1 MVDDTG
7 SDLISRLV
15 GAAIGDSASTEKA
28 DMVVRLF
35 ASLPAQSQER
45 LLREVLDQLGSDPA
59 ASTPKPPTGST
70 EPSHRHIPLMWEPGE
85 SLPVRNIG
93 PWQMCC
99 RMMSRVDQA
108 SSVDEFDPGLP
119 AEVFAAL
126 GDETRIKIIRLL
138 QDSERRLEDIAR
150 TLSVPPSTLSHHL
163 RVLRTAGLIRVDK
176 RGRSS
181 YYSLAQPQD

>member
-1 MVDDTG
+1 MDSEVEDN
-7 SDLISRLV
+7 LITRLV
-15 GAAIGDSASTEKA
+15 GAAVDDTQSSEKA
-28 DMVVRLF
+28 ALIERLF
-35 ASLPAQSQER
+35 AALPAESQER
-45 LLREVLDQLGSDPA
+45 LLRDVLDQLGPRN
-59 ASTPKPPTGST
+59 
-70 EPSHRHIPLMWEPGE
+70 EPSAPSAQAPRSHGTRIPLMWEPGG

-99 RMMSRVDQA
+99 RMMSSVDQA
-108 SSVDEFDPGLP
+108 ASVDEFDPGLP

-126 GDETRIKIIRLL
+126 GDETRIRIIRLL

-150 TLSVPPSTLSHHL
+150 TLSVPQSTLSHHL

-181 YYSLAQPQD
+181 FYSLAQPQE